1 MLSEDATLGW
11 ETKGGQLLLQGSSD
25 TQTRTV
31 LTTPPTHTHTYTCSH
46 ACKAELS
53 NYLVCH
59 CSRIIL
65 IISFNKINFYDPRFL
80 INETCSFSLIGLY
93 VTMLHVNVFDK
104 KKSSS

>member
-31 LTTPPTHTHTYTCSH
+31 LTTPPNTHTHIPVHLHVKQSYP
-46 ACKAELS
+46 